1 MVRTLVGIAMCGVA
15 LLSAGKARAA
25 EPATSPSAVAPAPR
39 AETTRASSSVTSSGS
54 PPSARTITYDRNL
67 PLKIGALV
75 AGTSFLAISYG
86 VPCAKA
92 GGHWCIPYGGP
103 IIAAVKYNERE
114 NANADDDSDE
124 GGMIPPL
131 FVDTLLVG
139 VSAVQ
144 LLSTGLIVVGIL
156 IPRRDVT
163 EPAYGFQLNR
173 HVALTPVAAPSTV
186 GLVASG
192 NF

>member
-1 MVRTLVGIAMCGVA
+1 MLRVLLGISIASSTFLTPLVVHAEDA
-15 LLSAGKARAA
+15 KPTRAD
-25 EPATSPSAVAPAPR
+25 ATPSARPAP
-39 AETTRASSSVTSSGS
+39 
-54 PPSARTITYDRNL
+54 RTITYDRNL
-67 PLKIGALV
+67 PLKIGAIV

-86 VPCAKA
+86 LPCAKA

-103 IIAAVKYNERE
+103 IVAAVKYNERE
-114 NANADDDSDE
+114 SANAGDDESDE